1 MKARAIIENEELK
14 AELLDNPSPL
24 SVLSRHGLE
33 AGDHGSY
40 DKPGWGKDNVAT
52 VNWQKYAG
60 LVIPMTPAPEVNVT
74 VTTWLTPQWQTNA
87 ATIELVYGSK
97 GRKAT
102 FSYNGAD
109 DYDMVRKLDMA
120 LTKLKRRLSLYKPR
134 TERGLDKI
142 ITTLG
147 YR

>member
-1 MKARAIIENEELK
+1 VKARSLIENEELK

-33 AGDHGSY
+33 SSDHGQF
-40 DKPGWGKDNVAT
+40 DKPGWGNNNFAT
-52 VNWQKYAG
+52 VHWNKYVG
-60 LVIPMTPAPEVNVT
+60 LVIPMTPAPDVSVV
-74 VTTWLTPQWQTNA
+74 VTTWDTPKWQTNA

-120 LTKLKRRLSLYKPR
+120 LTKLKLRLSLYKPR